1 MKFLV
6 AYAGGTEID
15 KAVLALA
22 KKNAKLFNATLYIV
36 NSMEGASEK
45 EVDDLTKIER
55 ILETLKASITK
66 EGILCETHL
75 LIRGLSP
82 GEDIVEFAK
91 DKNVDQIF
99 IGIEKKSKVGK
110 LFFGSNAQH
119 IILEAP
125 CPVVSVNKNS
135 FTMKSV

>member
-6 AYAGGTEID
+6 AYAGGTKMD

-22 KKNAKLFNATLYIV
+22 KKNAKLFNATLYIAH
-36 NSMEGASEK
+36 SMEGASGNEA
-45 EVDDLTKIER
+45 DDLTKIENN
-55 ILETLKASITK
+55 LETLKASIIK

-91 DKNVDQIF
+91 DNNVDQIF
-99 IGIEKKSKVGK
+99 IGIEKTSKVGK
-110 LFFGSNAQH
+110 LVFGSNARY

-125 CPVVSVNKNS
+125 CPVVSVNKKIFKLN
-135 FTMKSV
+135 

>member
-6 AYAGGTEID
+6 AYAGGTEMD

-22 KKNAKLFNATLYIV
+22 KKNAKLFNATLYIA

-45 EVDDLTKIER
+45 ESDDLIKIESK
-55 ILETLKASITK
+55 LETLKASITK
-66 EGILCETHL
+66 EGIPCETHL
-75 LIRGLSP
+75 LIRGLFP
-82 GEDIVEFAK
+82 GEDIVEFAN
-91 DKNVDQIF
+91 DRNIYQIY
-99 IGIEKKSKVGK
+99 IGIEKKSMVGK

-125 CPVVSVNKNS
+125 CQVVSVNKKI
-135 FTMKSV
+135 F

>member
-6 AYAGGTEID
+6 AYAGGNEMNE
-15 KAVLALA
+15 AVLALA

-36 NSMEGASEK
+36 NSMEGASEN
-45 EVDDLTKIER
+45 EFNDLTRIEST
-55 ILETLKASITK
+55 LEKLKASIK
-66 EGILCETHL
+66 KDGIPCETHM

-82 GEDIVEFAK
+82 GEDIVDFAK
-91 DKNVDQIF
+91 DKKIDQIF

-135 FTMKSV
+135 R

>member
-6 AYAGGTEID
+6 AYAGGTEMD

-22 KKNAKLFNATLYIV
+22 TKNAKIFNATLYIA
-36 NSMEGASEK
+36 NSMEEVSEK
-45 EVDDLTKIER
+45 EFDDLTKIESK
-55 ILETLKASITK
+55 LETLKASITK
-66 EGILCETHL
+66 EGIPCETHL
-75 LIRGLSP
+75 LIRGLTP
-82 GEDIVEFAK
+82 GEDIVEFAR
-91 DKNVDQIF
+91 DKNVDQIY

-125 CPVVSVNKNS
+125 CPVVSVNKKI
-135 FTMKSV
+135 F

>member
-6 AYAGGTEID
+6 AYAGGTEMD

-22 KKNAKLFNATLYIV
+22 KKNAKLFNATLYIA
-36 NSMEGASEK
+36 NSMEGVSEK
-45 EVDDLTKIER
+45 EADDLTKIENN
-55 ILETLKASITK
+55 LKTLKVSITK

-125 CPVVSVNKNS
+125 CPVVSVNKKILS
-135 FTMKSV
+135 

>member
-6 AYAGGTEID
+6 AYAGGTEMD

-22 KKNAKLFNATLYIV
+22 KKNAELFNATLYIA

-45 EVDDLTKIER
+45 EADALTKIENN
-55 ILETLKASITK
+55 LKTLKASITK
-66 EGILCETHL
+66 EGILCETRL

-91 DKNVDQIF
+91 DNNIDQIF

-125 CPVVSVNKNS
+125 CPVVSVNKKN
-135 FTMKSV
+135 F

>member
-1 MKFLV
+1 MKILV
-6 AYAGGTEID
+6 AYAGGTEMD

-22 KKNAKLFNATLYIV
+22 KKNAKLFNATLYIA
-36 NSMEGASEK
+36 NSMESASEK
-45 EVDDLTKIER
+45 EFDDLTKIESK
-55 ILETLKASITK
+55 LETLKASLTK
-66 EGILCETHL
+66 EGIPCETHL

-91 DKNVDQIF
+91 DKNIDQIF

-125 CPVVSVNKNS
+125 CPVVSVNKKI
-135 FTMKSV
+135 F

>member
-6 AYAGGTEID
+6 AYAGGTEMD

-22 KKNAKLFNATLYIV
+22 KKNAKLFNATLYIA
-36 NSMEGASEK
+36 NSMEGVSEK
-45 EVDDLTKIER
+45 EADDLTNIENN
-55 ILETLKASITK
+55 LKTLKVSITK

-125 CPVVSVNKNS
+125 CPVVSVNKKILS
-135 FTMKSV
+135 

>member
-1 MKFLV
+1 MKILV

-22 KKNAKLFNATLYIV
+22 KKNAKLFNATLYIA
-36 NSMEGASEK
+36 NSMESASEK
-45 EVDDLTKIER
+45 EFDDLTKIESK
-55 ILETLKASITK
+55 LETLKASLTK
-66 EGILCETHL
+66 EGIPCETHL

-91 DKNVDQIF
+91 DKNIDQIF

-125 CPVVSVNKNS
+125 CPVVSVNKKI
-135 FTMKSV
+135 F